1 MQLIEEL
8 YNHSYEKAQNTRVEC
23 LSIGLRYTA
32 VTTDDGGMGIAFTYI
47 ENNTCCAMGKGYRD
61 YEGQPAIELLTEI
74 KSSNPFRRSMA
85 LALINALNYQKANDC
100 LDDTTDRT
108 WMDTFN
114 IGQGTRVAMVGFFRP
129 LMNMFN
135 DRGATVEA
143 LDEFQ
148 GVGERD
154 KFYEKLSGWA
164 DVLLLTSTSIL
175 NDSTEDVLAQLA
187 PGVKVVMI
195 GPSTPMMA
203 EAFRHLPVHV
213 LAGTVPVD
221 KERVLKAVRHGMGTP
236 VIHRFSRK
244 VYTLLA

>member
-1 MQLIEEL
+1 MRLLEEL
-8 YNHSYEKAQNTRVEC
+8 YNHFCEKSRHTKVEC

-32 VTTDDGGMGIAFTYI
+32 VSTDDGGMGIAFTYVQ
-47 ENNTCCAMGKGYRD
+47 NNTCCAMGKGYRD
-61 YEGQPAIELLTEI
+61 YEGEAAVELLTEI
-74 KSSNPFRRSMA
+74 KSPDPFRRSMA
-85 LALINALNYQKANDC
+85 LALVNALNYQRAKDC
-100 LDDTTDRT
+100 PEDATDRT

-114 IGQGTRVAMVGFFRP
+114 ISQGTRVAMVGFFRP
-129 LMNMFN
+129 LMNAFN
-135 DRGATVEA
+135 ERGAVVEA

-148 GVGERD
+148 GVGERNT
-154 KFYEKLSGWA
+154 FNEKLGGWA

-175 NDSTEDVLAQLA
+175 NDTTEDVLARVA

-195 GPSTPMMA
+195 GPSTPMVA

-221 KERVLKAVRHGMGTP
+221 KGRVLKAVRHGMGTP

-244 VYTLLA
+244 VCMFLA

>member
-1 MQLIEEL
+1 MQLLEEL
-8 YNHSYEKAQNTRVEC
+8 YNHFCEKARNTKVEC

-32 VTTDDGGMGIAFTYI
+32 VTTDDGGMGIAFTYMKS
-47 ENNTCCAMGKGYRD
+47 NTCCPAGKGYRD
-61 YEGQPAIELLTEI
+61 YEGEPAIELLGEI
-74 KSSNPFRRSMA
+74 KSPDPSRRSMA
-85 LALINALNYQKANDC
+85 LALVNALNYRKANDC
-100 LDDTTDRT
+100 PEDATDSI

-114 IGQGTRVAMVGFFRP
+114 IGQGTRVAMVGFFGP
-129 LMNMFN
+129 LMHVFK
-135 DRGATVEA
+135 DRGAAVEA

-148 GVGERD
+148 GVGERNS
-154 KFYEKLSGWA
+154 FNEKLGNWA

-175 NDSTEDVLAQLA
+175 NDSTEEVLARLA

-195 GPSTPMMA
+195 GPSTPMVA

-213 LAGTVPVD
+213 LAGTIPID

-244 VYTLLA
+244 ACMFLA